1 MENQLPKTMSAKK
14 TSHSDPAGSAEQIEQ
29 FRQMVKSW
37 EAEHK
42 RPAIFWL
49 DAFCGAG
56 GASTGIERVP
66 GNFVAIGINHDI
78 RAIDAHKANHPNTV
92 HLNDDIRKVKIQE
105 VAEILHS
112 MGIHRINLWWSAECT
127 HLSNAKGGASRNAD
141 SRMLSEDIF
150 RYIRGLERHA
160 ISVELVMVENV
171 REFFSW
177 TSLRPKLLPGK
188 RGVKHLEK
196 GYTKAQI
203 DLMEAVIMEQDYEAE
218 VIRDLI
224 DLLAA
229 DLLASG
235 HYATDKGELLLIPDS
250 SATKEKGKKATDK
263 GSKGAMY
270 LKWVR
275 HMEAMGY
282 VYDHRMLNAAD
293 FGAYQS
299 RNRYFGVFV
308 KKSLG
313 IRPQFPQP
321 THAKNP
327 QKGEGLFAN
336 AEPLKRWKAC
346 REILQLDNK
355 GESILYG
362 RQGKPT
368 ICADTL
374 ARIKT
379 GINKFP
385 GEMVMVDRGNSGS
398 TPAPGSSPAPT
409 VRASFKNGLIQV
421 NHIDNHSFNVP
432 PVSIDEPMPTA
443 MANRDKYLMQGFIVP
458 SAYGNAPYL
467 PNRPLLTLTAN
478 RKHQY
483 LCTPFIA
490 NQYGSNGS
498 PNQCSSVDSPTWAVT
513 TSNHQGLCLPLIV
526 NNYGNSTTPTTVD
539 GSLGTVTTKPKAGL
553 SSIFYAKYYGSG
565 ENVFPVSEPI
575 GTLTTKDRFCLVD
588 ARFVQY
594 HHEGKDTG
602 NRVQPLEDPVKT
614 IGTENHPSIL
624 QAQFVQYYYGGGA
637 GNSDQRVKGLEDPLG
652 VVGTHHTPGVINAQF
667 VQYTYGGHNSAEH
680 STPIE
685 APLNTVG
692 TGFTPQVIQA
702 ILTATSSEWPIHI
715 GLNPPGNKWCPAWMR
730 IEGAYL
736 VDNRIVD
743 VFYRMLLVSELK
755 LAQGFPADY
764 KLDPKSE
771 TVAKKH
777 IGNAVHVDA
786 AMHLV
791 SANCGPA
798 SPYSKTIAS
807 LFGNKQAVA

>member
-1 MENQLPKTMSAKK
+1 
-14 TSHSDPAGSAEQIEQ
+14 
-29 FRQMVKSW
+29 MVKSW

-127 HLSNAKGGASRNAD
+127 HLSNAKGGASRDAD

-150 RYIRGLERHA
+150 RYTRGLESHG
-160 ISVELVMVENV
+160 ISVEMVDVENV
-171 REFFSW
+171 KEFLTW
-177 TSLRPKLLPGK
+177 TALIPKLAPNKKPAL
-188 RGVKHLEK
+188 RLERN
-196 GYTKAQI
+196 YASAQVG
-203 DLMEAVIMEQDYEAE
+203 LMEAVVTCNDAAAKVQ
-218 VIRDLI
+218 RDLVD
-224 DLLAA
+224 DLAKEILNSGRYLTDHDFMTHAQLAA
-229 DLLASG
+229 AKK
-235 HYATDKGELLLIPDS
+235 ARRKPKLLLVPD
-250 SATKEKGKKATDK
+250 KET
-263 GSKGAMY
+263 SGAMY

-336 AEPLKRWKAC
+336 AEPIKRWKAC

-594 HHEGKDTG
+594 HHGGKDTG
-602 NRVQPLEDPVKT
+602 NRVQALEDPVKT

-652 VVGTHHTPGVINAQF
+652 VVGTHHTPGVIQAQF
-667 VQYTYGGHNSAEH
+667 IQTSNGGGDLSRRVKGTEGVLPTVMASPNMSA
-680 STPIE
+680 
-685 APLNTVG
+685 V
-692 TGFTPQVIQA
+692 QA